1 MVKIIS
7 DDTDVF
13 VLACNDFRKMDVI
26 VLMEATKSDRTVT
39 NIGAIVRK
47 HKLTIKLLLANH
59 TLSGCDTVCH
69 YQGTD
74 NKILIKVLEK
84 QSLKH
89 LLDPLFITDEEIA
102 ETTRN

>member
-26 VLMEATKSDRTVT
+26 VLMEATESDRTVT

-47 HKLTIKLLLANH
+47 HKA
-59 TLSGCDTVCH
+59 D
-69 YQGTD
+69 Y
-74 NKILIKVLEK
+74 KIVI
-84 QSLKH
+84 S
-89 LLDPLFITDEEIA
+89 
-102 ETTRN
+102 

>member
-13 VLACNDFRKMDVI
+13 VLACNVFRKMDVI

-47 HKLTIKLLLANH
+47 HKLIIKLLLANH